1 MIRAAIFGY
10 GNLGRATLRAVRYAE
25 DMEVIGVFTRR
36 EKSEICAEGGTEVFS
51 ANEILDF
58 KDKIDVLFI
67 CGGSADDLPVHTPAL
82 AEHFN
87 VVDSFDRHAEI
98 KRHFDGVNRS
108 ALKGKHLALISAGW
122 DPGIFSAVRAVSKAV
137 FPQTKLY
144 TFWGEGISQGHSEVL
159 RRINGVRDAIQVTVP
174 KADAVTAAQNGTL
187 AECDGKKTHTRHCY
201 VAAEEGADRA
211 RIEKEIRT
219 TPDYFEG
226 YETSVDFVSETEL
239 HALFPAM
246 FHGGRVIADAGNA
259 SAELLLKMESN
270 PDFTGAVL
278 AAYGRAVYRAAKR
291 GRTGA
296 VTVLDIPIADMLPQS
311 VKKETLI

>member
-1 MIRAAIFGY
+1 M
-10 GNLGRATLRAVRYAE
+10 
-25 DMEVIGVFTRR
+25 
-36 EKSEICAEGGTEVFS
+36 
-51 ANEILDF
+51 
-58 KDKIDVLFI
+58 
-67 CGGSADDLPVHTPAL
+67 
-82 AEHFN
+82 
-87 VVDSFDRHAEI
+87 
-98 KRHFDGVNRS
+98 
-108 ALKGKHLALISAGW
+108 
-122 DPGIFSAVRAVSKAV
+122 
-137 FPQTKLY
+137 
-144 TFWGEGISQGHSEVL
+144 
-159 RRINGVRDAIQVTVP
+159 
-174 KADAVTAAQNGTL
+174 TAAQNGTL

-311 VKKETLI
+311 VEKETLI